1 MSYKISHYAYSGTG
15 FSKKR
20 IKTTATYPTKA
31 KAKAHAKE
39 MNKFN
44 PGINARVV
52 KV

>member
-1 MSYKISHYAYSGTG
+1 MAYKISHYKHKGTG
-15 FSKKR
+15 FSKTR
-20 IKTTATYPTKA
+20 TKTVATYDTKRE
-31 KAKAHAKE
+31 AKAHAKE